1 MGKEAESKFGW
12 VGFWTAVGALG
23 TVASL
28 LVAVIAIRGANQSSR
43 KDVAANASDGG
54 QSQTSSETAD
64 PVSGTWAGQA
74 VIEGSDPFDV
84 EVKIREGCAVGETC
98 GTIYV
103 SSNNCT
109 GILVLKQGLPG
120 GGFEFDVTDFT
131 ASSGPDCNPGPGEF
145 LTPEED
151 DTLTYTTDYNG
162 VTAKLTRQ

>member
-1 MGKEAESKFGW
+1 MEEKAESKFGW
-12 VGFWTAVGALG
+12 VGFWTAVGALA

-28 LVAVIAIRGANQSSR
+28 LVAVMAIRGANQTSQNDDAPKGS
-43 KDVAANASDGG
+43 GG
-54 QSQTSSETAD
+54 AEGVTSSETAD
-64 PVSGTWAGQA
+64 PVSGTWKGQA
-74 VIEGSDPFDV
+74 TVEGADPFDV

-109 GILVLKQGLPG
+109 GVLALKQGLSG

-151 DTLTYTTDYNG
+151 GTLTYTTDYSE
-162 VTAKLTRQ
+162 TRAKLTRQ